1 MTLLLPPKTNPK
13 LDAQKNNS
21 MVSKTPPNKKTEV
34 LSENDVKSISDLKDT
49 FSAIKNELGKVIIGQ
64 EDAIEQI
71 FLCMLSKGHSLL
83 MGVPGLAKTLLVNSI
98 AQVTSLS
105 FGRIQFTPDLMPSDV
120 TGTEILQNKKDGEGR
135 EFTFIKGP
143 IFANVIL
150 ADEINRTPPKT
161 QSALLEAMQEKR
173 VTVAGTNHQL
183 QEPFFVLAT
192 QNPIEQEGTYPLPE
206 AQLDRFMFLIQM
218 DYPNRNEE
226 IAIAK
231 STTIGSLPKLKKIIS
246 GKKLKEFQQL
256 VESVPVPD
264 HVHELAV
271 DLVRRT
277 RPNTDESPAWLK
289 KLVQWGAGPRA
300 IQYLVKGAKARAV
313 LEGNYMTSMEDVEK
327 VANPV
332 LSHRILTNFHARS
345 EGMTSTEVVTRLIE
359 DARKEKR

>member
-1 MTLLLPPKTNPK
+1 
-13 LDAQKNNS
+13 

-34 LSENDVKSISDLKDT
+34 LSENDVQSISDLKDT

-64 EDAIEQI
+64 EDAIERI

-206 AQLDRFMFLIQM
+206 AQLDRFMFLIEM
-218 DYPNRNEE
+218 DYPTRNEE

-231 STTIGSLPKLKKIIS
+231 NTTIGSLPKLKKIIS

-256 VESVPVPD
+256 VERVPVPD

-327 VANPV
+327 VADPV

>member
-1 MTLLLPPKTNPK
+1 
-13 LDAQKNNS
+13 
-21 MVSKTPPNKKTEV
+21 MVSKTLPNKKTEV
-34 LSENDVKSISDLKDT
+34 LSENDVQSISDLKDT
-49 FSAIKNELGKVIIGQ
+49 FTAIKNELGKVIIGQ
-64 EDAIEQI
+64 EDAIERI

-206 AQLDRFMFLIQM
+206 AQLDRFMFLIRM
-218 DYPNRNEE
+218 DYPSRNEE

-231 STTIGSLPKLKKIIS
+231 NTTIGSLPKLKKVIT

-256 VESVPVPD
+256 VERVPVPD

-327 VANPV
+327 VAEPV

-345 EGMTSTEVVTRLIE
+345 EGMDSTEVVTRLIE

>member
-1 MTLLLPPKTNPK
+1 
-13 LDAQKNNS
+13 
-21 MVSKTPPNKKTEV
+21 MVSKTLPNKKTEV
-34 LSENDVKSISDLKDT
+34 LSENDVQSISDLKDT
-49 FSAIKNELGKVIIGQ
+49 FTAIKNELGKVIIGQ
-64 EDAIEQI
+64 EDAIERI

-206 AQLDRFMFLIQM
+206 AQLDRFMFLIRM
-218 DYPNRNEE
+218 DYPSRNEE

-231 STTIGSLPKLKKIIS
+231 NTTIGSLPKLKKIIS

-256 VESVPVPD
+256 IERVPVPD

-277 RPNTDESPAWLK
+277 RPNTEESPAWLK

-327 VANPV
+327 VAEPV

-345 EGMTSTEVVTRLIE
+345 EGMDSTEVVTRLIE

>member
-1 MTLLLPPKTNPK
+1 
-13 LDAQKNNS
+13 
-21 MVSKTPPNKKTEV
+21 MVSKTLPNKKTEV
-34 LSENDVKSISDLKDT
+34 LSENDVQSISDLKDT
-49 FSAIKNELGKVIIGQ
+49 FTAIKNELGKVIIGQ
-64 EDAIEQI
+64 EDAIERI

-105 FGRIQFTPDLMPSDV
+105 FGRIQFPPDLIPSDV

-206 AQLDRFMFLIQM
+206 AQLDRFMFLIRM
-218 DYPNRNEE
+218 DYPSRNEE

-231 STTIGSLPKLKKIIS
+231 NTTIGSLPKLKKVIT

-256 VESVPVPD
+256 VERVPVPD

-327 VANPV
+327 VAEPV

-345 EGMTSTEVVTRLIE
+345 EGMDSTEVVTRLIE

>member
-1 MTLLLPPKTNPK
+1 
-13 LDAQKNNS
+13 
-21 MVSKTPPNKKTEV
+21 MVSKTLPNKKTEV
-34 LSENDVKSISDLKDT
+34 LSENDVQSISDLKDT
-49 FSAIKNELGKVIIGQ
+49 FTAIKNELGKVIIGQ
-64 EDAIEQI
+64 EDAIERI

-218 DYPNRNEE
+218 DYPTRNEE

-231 STTIGSLPKLKKIIS
+231 NTTIGSLPKLKKIIS

-256 VESVPVPD
+256 VERVPVPD

-327 VANPV
+327 VAEPV

-345 EGMTSTEVVTRLIE
+345 EGMDSTEVVTRLIE